1 MNPFLVTPSLVLNR
15 VEAVFKAHDRLF
27 EQLHRRM
34 DDAPATSAHRAIT
47 PTYVRTRPTPLSS
60 SGETFYSGGSM
71 SEPRRRS
78 NVSSSGGGGGSGLHR
93 TNTLVREGIVP
104 QRTSG
109 LLNEAPISPKTSTNT
124 EERRSRI
131 VSADGSARK
140 PRSRSS
146 ADPAASPI
154 PFAFTRSLGS
164 SWYQVSAPD
173 SGNATLRGGN
183 HSGNGCLALRAG
195 SARHF
200 MLAHFNLHALNA
212 NLASYDLRFQAN
224 WDGPDEQLHVV
235 LCFRAADDFCVLSL
249 RPQRGAALLRH
260 CRTSPSD
267 DPAALANATLLGE
280 FLYEPLALA
289 PGESV
294 VFTAR
299 LSLLSLLCTLQRAPA
314 AAPPPPAG
322 ASSLPLPGDVATV
335 FDGPSPAS
343 GDLSRGCVAGVLVT
357 CASRL
362 SVRDWTVRL
371 RYAAPASSAA
381 SAASAAT
388 PGATAAPTA
397 LMPTP
402 LGLSAAQR
410 PPATPA
416 QRPSAPPLQL
426 AQRSGP
432 PATLRPSLRPGAA
445 VATPAPAAAASAPV
459 AADVAAL
466 PQHVRDALGPERAAR
481 LAALPFE
488 RDIVAAILAD
498 LLLPQTFQRVSFEEI
513 AGLEEAKR
521 LLSEAVVLPALL
533 PSLFAGSAL
542 RLPWRGI
549 LLFGPPGTGK
559 TLLARA
565 VASLLTTLPGAQT
578 GAAAGAAATAAVGG
592 AFFSC
597 SAATLVSKWRGDSE
611 KLVKCLF
618 SVARCVAPS
627 VVFLDEVDAL
637 VSQRGGGGEHEASRR
652 MKTEFFAQMDGV
664 LSGDADT
671 RVVVLATTNCPWDL
685 DAAVLRRFEKRIYVP
700 LPDAAAREAHFVL
713 CLRQLRSRDAA
724 AAADDASA
732 ADDNV
737 ETRRWATRLA
747 AETQGFSSA
756 DIVAVCREAAM
767 TPLRRLLA
775 QHSLQDLAQALAT
788 QPAAAQPAA
797 AEVTP
802 ADVAEALRRV
812 RQSVPQT
819 SLARFDAWNELYGS
833 ALAPSAAPPAAPP
846 L

>member
-1 MNPFLVTPSLVLNR
+1 
-15 VEAVFKAHDRLF
+15 
-27 EQLHRRM
+27 
-34 DDAPATSAHRAIT
+34 
-47 PTYVRTRPTPLSS
+47 
-60 SGETFYSGGSM
+60 M

-78 NVSSSGGGGGSGLHR
+78 NFSGSSSSGGGSGGSGGLHR

-109 LLNEAPISPKTSTNT
+109 LLNEAPISPKTSTKL

-131 VSADGSARK
+131 VSDDGSARK

-146 ADPAASPI
+146 ADPGASPI

-200 MLAHFNLHALNA
+200 MLVHFNLHALNA

-224 WDGPDEQLHVV
+224 WDGADEQLHVV

-280 FLYEPLALA
+280 FAFEPMALA
-289 PGESV
+289 QGENV
-294 VFTAR
+294 VCTTR
-299 LSLLSLLCTLQRAPA
+299 LSPASLLCTLQRAPA
-314 AAPPPPAG
+314 ASPTSSSAPPAAG
-322 ASSLPLPGDVATV
+322 ASPPTLPGDVATV
-335 FDGPSPAS
+335 FDGPPPAS

-371 RYAAPASSAA
+371 RYAAPSS
-381 SAASAAT
+381 SVASAAT
-388 PGATAAPTA
+388 PGAAATPAAPSP
-397 LMPTP
+397 MP
-402 LGLSAAQR
+402 LGLAVAQR
-410 PPATPA
+410 PPATPT
-416 QRPSAPPLQL
+416 QRPSAPTLQP
-426 AQRSGP
+426 AQRGGP
-432 PATLRPSLRPGAA
+432 PATLRPTLRPGAT
-445 VATPAPAAAASAPV
+445 VATPTTPAPAATATVAGPA

-466 PQHVRDALGPERAAR
+466 PSHVRDALGPERAAR
-481 LAALPFE
+481 LAALPFD

-498 LLLPQTFQRVSFEEI
+498 LLLPQSFQRVSFEEI

-578 GAAAGAAATAAVGG
+578 GGAAVGG

-700 LPDAAAREAHFVL
+700 LPDAQAREAHFAL
-713 CLRQLRSRDAA
+713 CLRQLRARDPTAE
-724 AAADDASA
+724 DD
-732 ADDNV
+732 D
-737 ETRRWATRLA
+737 ETRRWAARLA
-747 AETQGFSSA
+747 VESQGFSSA
-756 DIVAVCREAAM
+756 DIVAACREAAM

-802 ADVAEALRRV
+802 ADVSEALRRV
-812 RQSVPQT
+812 RQSVPQA

-833 ALAPSAAPPAAPP
+833 ALAPSAPP